1 MLCSPN
7 MTQHLSLKGRG
18 LQWLAQR
25 EHSHRELKRKLLK
38 AARAN
43 SNADPDA
50 SEQEAIADQVEA
62 TLVWLQNHH
71 YLSDERFVQS
81 RIHTRAAKFGTLRI
95 CQELAQ
101 HGLVMSPSNQ
111 QQLQNT
117 ELERAAHIWQKKFG
131 TPPADAK
138 AYARQMRFLLGR
150 GFSQE
155 VVRKLVRP

>member
-1 MLCSPN
+1 

-38 AARAN
+38 AARAD
-43 SNADPDA
+43 STADPDA
-50 SEQEAIADQVEA
+50 LQQEAIADQVEA

-71 YLSDERFVQS
+71 YLSDERFAQS
-81 RIHTRAAKFGTLRI
+81 RIHVRAAKFGTLRI

-101 HGLVMSPSNQ
+101 HGLVMNSSDQ
-111 QQLQNT
+111 QQLQIT
-117 ELERAAHIWQKKFG
+117 ELERATRIWQKKFG
-131 TPPADAK
+131 AAPADAK

-155 VVRKLVRP
+155 VVRKLVQL